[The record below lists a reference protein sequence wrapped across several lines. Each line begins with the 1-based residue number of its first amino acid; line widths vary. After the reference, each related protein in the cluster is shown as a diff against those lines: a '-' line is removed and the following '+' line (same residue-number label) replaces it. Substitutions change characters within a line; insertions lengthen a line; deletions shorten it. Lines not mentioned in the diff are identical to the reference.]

1 MLHSEVLGV
10 LRDEGV
16 EVLACRDALF
26 EVCGELDLGCLFLFA
41 QLLGL
46 VGSGRGIDL
55 GIALGVGDVLRGG
68 EDEDVLVVV
77 VVLFVVRV
85 KLGVGDLHYSVVAEE
100 VGLESGELRFREIDL
115 TQDVDVRAVGR
126 EGGVE
131 GGFAARR
138 GDLLVDLLVDGVD
151 FVL

>member
-1 MLHSEVLGV
+1 M
-10 LRDEGV
+10 
-16 EVLACRDALF
+16 
-26 EVCGELDLGCLFLFA
+26 
-41 QLLGL
+41 
-46 VGSGRGIDL
+46 
-55 GIALGVGDVLRGG
+55 
-68 EDEDVLVVV
+68 LVVV

-85 KLGVGDLHYSVVAEE
+85 KLGVSDLHYSVVAEE

-115 TQDVDVRAVGR
+115 TQDVDVRAVGG